1 MVRAN
6 VVSNWG
12 LLESSKAVI
21 RSSQAAVKSS
31 EIALDGVREEAK
43 VGQRTTLDV
52 LNAQQ
57 ALLQA
62 RVNLVSAQRDRVVVS
77 YTVAAAIGRLSAT
90 NLALSVVHYD
100 PTIHFD
106 QVKDKW
112 IGLRTPDGR

>member
-1 MVRAN
+1 MRA
-6 VVSNWG
+6 
-12 LLESSKAVI
+12 
-21 RSSQAAVKSS
+21 S

-57 ALLQA
+57 TLLQS
-62 RVNLVSAQRDRVVVS
+62 RVNLVSAQRDRVVAS
-77 YTVAAAIGRLSAT
+77 YTVLSSVGRLSAAT
-90 NLALSVVHYD
+90 LGLSVIEYD
-100 PTIHFD
+100 PTIHFT